1 MKWRNF
7 FNDFLD
13 KNYLSIVIIN
23 NFTAIFPSI
32 QILSFTTE
40 LLHPKF
46 HHLQAT
52 NCSHNEQSGKIIA
65 KNVMIQFFRNVWMRS
80 KCREY
85 HRWEDYSRE
94 YWLQYRY
101 SKIEC
106 CTNFRLHIIR
116 LSNLG
121 AYVHEGLQSELEDL
135 DGSPVSIQSNSRRVP
150 TNQAIS
156 ALFWNFYTKNQEP
169 HSIEK
174 YLETH
179 ISRTWWLSK
188 FRKWWLENNF
198 TESWKILNLDSS

>member
-1 MKWRNF
+1 M
-7 FNDFLD
+7 LD

-106 CTNFRLHIIR
+106 CLI
-116 LSNLG
+116 LG
-121 AYVHEGLQSELEDL
+121 YILFAYQTLEHM
-135 DGSPVSIQSNSRRVP
+135 
-150 TNQAIS
+150 
-156 ALFWNFYTKNQEP
+156 YTKDFSQNW
-169 HSIEK
+169 K
-174 YLETH
+174 
-179 ISRTWWLSK
+179 TWTGARFLYNRIRDEFPQIRQFLHYFEIFTQKIKSLILSK
-188 FRKWWLENNF
+188 NIWKHTFRVRDDYRNSEN
-198 TESWKILNLDSS
+198 DG